1 MKKKKSL
8 DLTNFWK
15 IRELRL
21 SGESAENIVRYIV
34 NFYFGNLNE
43 YEELFYRHPDG
54 REFHIFSK
62 TVIIEQKV
70 LEL

>member
-8 DLTNFWK
+8 DVTNFWMVT
-15 IRELRL
+15 EMRL
-21 SGESAENIVRYIV
+21 AKESAENIVRFIV
-34 NFYFGNLNE
+34 DAYFGNLNE

-54 REFHIFSK
+54 REFHIYSK